1 MKILFVNMFYNEA
14 GGAQKSTK
22 FLAEQL
28 VKEGHEV
35 FAYSDDAIDSDIDE
49 VINRVKIFRRRTPL
63 FSLHY
68 IFSAKKN
75 PAKHFFYKIFET
87 YNVFA
92 KRKFINIIEEVQPD
106 IVHFNTISGMSL
118 SIVKEAKKRNIRTV
132 WTLRDYW
139 LEYSWGEKDI
149 SLIKLLNR
157 IYRPFVKKSL
167 RHLDIVTAP
176 SAFTLNNFINKGF
189 INPSSQKCMV
199 IENAVIF
206 SKGKLENIIK
216 QKQETKRNPE
226 KTNFLFVGSI
236 LEIKGVFNLVKAF
249 KKLTSPE
256 ISLKIVGKGKDL
268 EKLQKEIE
276 SDPRIQYLGF
286 QDTETL
292 YKTYQNSDVLVVPS
306 AWDEPFGRVVIE
318 GNANGLPV
326 ITSDRGG
333 LPEIVQTVGGG
344 EIFTDESGNTLYS
357 LLKKF
362 VEMENYNVYYQ
373 CILENIDIYSIEKQS
388 EKFTNLY
395 LDKEIE

>member
-1 MKILFVNMFYNEA
+1 
-14 GGAQKSTK
+14 
-22 FLAEQL
+22 
-28 VKEGHEV
+28 
-35 FAYSDDAIDSDIDE
+35 
-49 VINRVKIFRRRTPL
+49 
-63 FSLHY
+63 
-68 IFSAKKN
+68 
-75 PAKHFFYKIFET
+75 
-87 YNVFA
+87 
-92 KRKFINIIEEVQPD
+92 
-106 IVHFNTISGMSL
+106 
-118 SIVKEAKKRNIRTV
+118 
-132 WTLRDYW
+132 
-139 LEYSWGEKDI
+139 
-149 SLIKLLNR
+149 
-157 IYRPFVKKSL
+157 SL